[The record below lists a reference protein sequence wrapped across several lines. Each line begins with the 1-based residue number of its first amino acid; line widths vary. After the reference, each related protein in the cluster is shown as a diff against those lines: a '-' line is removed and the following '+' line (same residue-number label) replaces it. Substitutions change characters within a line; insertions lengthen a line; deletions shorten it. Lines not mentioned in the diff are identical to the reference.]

1 MSLEIWDDDMAEAM
15 EQAEGQQELE
25 EGVLMEN
32 IGEMQQEL
40 GGLMESF
47 KDFFEGDDI
56 SGDPEKDM
64 ENWHHQTEQNS
75 CAVACQE
82 FVAEQLLDREFS
94 EQELI
99 QLATERGWYDPA
111 TGTPVAD
118 VGNILEGLGLE
129 VERQNGVTLAE
140 LAEMLDNGEKVI
152 VGVNNMVLAN
162 PSMANLPGMSANHAV
177 QVIGIDGTDPD
188 NIQII
193 LNDPGVENGQGIRH
207 DLSTFMT
214 AWSTSGNYTVSADK
228 E

>member
-1 MSLEIWDDDMAEAM
+1 M
-15 EQAEGQQELE
+15 
-25 EGVLMEN
+25 
-32 IGEMQQEL
+32 
-40 GGLMESF
+40 
-47 KDFFEGDDI
+47 
-56 SGDPEKDM
+56 
-64 ENWHHQTEQNS
+64 
-75 CAVACQE
+75 
-82 FVAEQLLDREFS
+82 
-94 EQELI
+94 
-99 QLATERGWYDPA
+99 
-111 TGTPVAD
+111 
-118 VGNILEGLGLE
+118 GLE

-162 PSMANLPGMSANHAV
+162 PAMANLPGMSANHAV

>member
-1 MSLEIWDDDMAEAM
+1 MSLEIWDDDMREVV
-15 EQAEGQQELE
+15 ENTEGPQELE

-32 IGEMQQEL
+32 LGEMQQEL
-40 GGLMESF
+40 GGLAEDL
-47 KDFFEGDDI
+47 KEFFSGSDI
-56 SGDPEKDM
+56 SGDPEQDM
-64 ENWHHQTEQNS
+64 ENWHLQTEQNS

-99 QLATERGWYDPA
+99 QLAIERGWYDPA

-118 VGNILEGLGLE
+118 VGNILEELGLE

-140 LAEMLDNGEKVI
+140 LSEMLDNGEKVI
-152 VGVNNMVLAN
+152 VGVNNMVLVN
-162 PSMANLPGMSANHAV
+162 PAMANLPGMSANHAV
-177 QVIGIDGTDPD
+177 QVIGIDATDPN
-188 NIQII
+188 NIQVI

-207 DLSTFMT
+207 DLNTFLT
-214 AWSTSGNYTVSADK
+214 AWNTSGNYTVSADK